1 MCFSSREYSCIPFE
15 VRYDTAMKHITVF
28 GANGRV
34 GRLVVAGL
42 LDRGHTVTA
51 FVHSAGDMK
60 DTDQLRVIQGD
71 IYDAESVGGA
81 LAGADAVIS
90 ALGSWGTPG
99 KDILSKGMAN
109 IIPAMQS
116 HGVKRIISLT
126 GAEARTR
133 GDQRSL
139 VHRVAHLAASMFA
152 GKILRDG
159 ESHIEQLE
167 TSSLDWTVVRS
178 PVMNEKGSTHYLL
191 KMKRPYP
198 WQTIHRQAVADAM
211 VQQLNDSHFSNRSP
225 FITR

>member
-1 MCFSSREYSCIPFE
+1 MR
-15 VRYDTAMKHITVF
+15 HITVF

-34 GRLVVAGL
+34 GRLVVADL
-42 LDRGHTVTA
+42 LERGHIVTA
-51 FVHSAGDMK
+51 FVHSAGDMTS
-60 DTDQLRVIQGD
+60 TDQLRVVRGD
-71 IYDAESVGGA
+71 IYDAESVEKA
-81 LAGADAVIS
+81 IAGADAVIS

-99 KDILSKGMAN
+99 KDILSKGMSH
-109 IIPAMQS
+109 IIPAMQA

-133 GDQRSL
+133 GD
-139 VHRVAHLAASMFA
+139 HRGLIHRAAHLAASLLA

-159 ESHIEQLE
+159 ESHIAQLE
-167 TSSLDWTVVRS
+167 TSTLNWTVIRS
-178 PVMNEKGSTHYLL
+178 PIMNENGSTRYTLTL
-191 KMKRPYP
+191 KRPYP